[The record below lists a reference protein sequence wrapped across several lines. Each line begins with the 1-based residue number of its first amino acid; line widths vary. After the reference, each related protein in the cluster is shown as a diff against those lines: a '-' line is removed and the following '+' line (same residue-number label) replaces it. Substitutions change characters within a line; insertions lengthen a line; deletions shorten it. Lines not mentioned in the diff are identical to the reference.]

1 MENRLATFDLKAF
14 ARRGAEARIAELNAE
29 LAEIY
34 RAFPDLRASSG
45 GRGRAGSRQVMP
57 NQGAALRDMGAITN
71 AAFQTEEAPARRRKR
86 RKMTAAERK
95 AVGERMKKYW
105 AGRRAQSAAKKR

>member
-1 MENRLATFDLKAF
+1 LPTFDLKAY

-29 LAEIY
+29 LADIY
-34 RAFPDLRASSG
+34 QAFPDLRRSR
-45 GRGRAGSRQVMP
+45 GRGSRRMMP

-71 AAFQTEEAPARRRKR
+71 AAFSTQEAPTRKRKR

-95 AVGERMKKYW
+95 AVGARMKKYW
-105 AGRRAQSAAKKR
+105 AARRKA